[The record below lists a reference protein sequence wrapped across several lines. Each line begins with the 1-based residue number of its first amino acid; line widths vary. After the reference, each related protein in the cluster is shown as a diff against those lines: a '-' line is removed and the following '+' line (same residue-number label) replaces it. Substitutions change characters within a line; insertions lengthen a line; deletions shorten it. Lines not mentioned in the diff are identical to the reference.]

1 MLPRALAHLTAGLP
15 RAYFVLWAGMLI
27 NSLGGF
33 LMTFLAIYLREQRG
47 FSIEEA
53 GLVLGLFGL
62 GHTASG
68 PIGGALADR
77 VGRRKTLILG
87 CLLAAITMLVL
98 GAARVRWQLW
108 TVTGL
113 LGLVSGL
120 WRPAANA
127 AVADLVPP
135 ESRTRAFALMYWA
148 INLGFAG
155 AAILA
160 GILAKLSMWLLFIGD
175 ASSTLLLAVVVF
187 FFVPETRPTQTA
199 HKQPRP
205 SLFLPYQD
213 RSFLA
218 FLATQLLVVWMFLQH
233 VSTLPLDMRAHGI
246 SMQGFGRLL
255 AINGVLI
262 VLLQPLTIRLVMRV
276 RRSRMLAIGALLVG
290 LGFCLPGLSPTLPVY
305 ALSIVVWTLG
315 ELAFSPLVPTVVAD
329 LAPPELRGSYQGGLQ
344 LVWGMASLL
353 GPSLGSLVMGRL
365 GARVLWLGCLALGIL
380 AGALHLRL
388 GPTRRL
394 RLLSLPDG
402 DAAARREDGLAN

>member
-1 MLPRALAHLTAGLP
+1 MLPRALANLTAGLP

-47 FSIEEA
+47 FSVEEA

-68 PIGGALADR
+68 PIGGVLADLI
-77 VGRRKTLILG
+77 GRRKTLILG
-87 CLLAAITMLVL
+87 CVLAAITMLVL

-160 GILAKLSMWLLFIGD
+160 GILAKLSMWLLFVGD

-187 FFVPETRPTQTA
+187 FFIPETRPTQTA

-205 SLFLPYQD
+205 SFFLPYQD
-213 RSFLA
+213 KSFVA
-218 FLATQLLVVWMFLQH
+218 FLATQLVVVWMFLQH

-255 AINGVLI
+255 AINGVL
-262 VLLQPLTIRLVMRV
+262 
-276 RRSRMLAIGALLVG
+276 VG
-290 LGFCLPGLSPTLPVY
+290 Y
-305 ALSIVVWTLG
+305 
-315 ELAFSPLVPTVVAD
+315 
-329 LAPPELRGSYQGGLQ
+329 
-344 LVWGMASLL
+344 
-353 GPSLGSLVMGRL
+353 
-365 GARVLWLGCLALGIL
+365 
-380 AGALHLRL
+380 LRL
-388 GPTRRL
+388 RAFLTTLITLDRK
-394 RLLSLPDG
+394 SVV
-402 DAAARREDGLAN
+402 